1 MNEVDNQ
8 IIVTVTGCDKVGI
21 VAAVTAKLAKHK
33 VNIEDIK
40 QTIMQDSFVMIMLC
54 DIKSLEVSF
63 REFKEDMMELSK
75 ELKMEIW
82 VQKKEIFDKMHT
94 I

>member
-8 IIVTVTGCDKVGI
+8 IIVTVSGCDKVGI
-21 VAAVTAKLAKHK
+21 VAAVSNRLAKHK

-54 DIKSLEVSF
+54 NIKDLEVSF